1 MFLNHFHM
9 SQHPFSEKPPIDF
22 LLKDSRFSEAL
33 SRLAFFQKEG
43 QIALILGHTGV
54 GKSSLLRC
62 FTRSLPQNRC
72 QPLYLSL
79 TSISPNAL
87 LRSIVIKLG
96 ETPRFSK
103 DRLFLQI
110 VEKIQKIESETLI
123 IVDEAHLLLSES
135 LTDLRLLS
143 SCGFESNLPLKIIL
157 SAQQSLASLLKQS
170 VHADLVHRISL
181 RCTLHP
187 LSAAQ
192 TAAYIDH
199 RLRLSKASDKIFDQ
213 EAKSLIHDY
222 AGGIPRQ
229 INNIAT
235 ACLIKAASQD
245 NQIIDETL
253 VNETMAEFHLP

>member
-9 SQHPFSEKPPIDF
+9 SQHPFAEKPPIDF
-22 LLKDSRFSEAL
+22 LLNDSRFSEAL

-43 QIALILGHTGV
+43 HIALILGQTGI

-79 TSISPNAL
+79 TSLSSNAL
-87 LRSIVIKLG
+87 LRSIVSLLEEKPKFG
-96 ETPRFSK
+96 K
-103 DRLFLQI
+103 DRLFAQI
-110 VEKIQKIESETLI
+110 VDKIQKSEAETLLVI
-123 IVDEAHLLLSES
+123 DEAHLISS
-135 LTDLRLLS
+135 QALTDLRLLA

-157 SAQQSLASLLKQS
+157 CGQESLGSLLKQS
-170 VHADLVHRISL
+170 LHADFLHRIAL
-181 RCTLHP
+181 RCRLFP
-187 LSAAQ
+187 LSSTQ

-199 RLRLSKASDKIFDQ
+199 RLRRSSASEKIFDQ

-222 AGGIPRQ
+222 SGGIPRQ

-235 ACLIKAASQD
+235 VCLIKAASQ
-245 NQIIDETL
+245 NTQLIDETL
-253 VNETMAEFHLP
+253 VNEAMAEFHLP